1 MLTILQSFVL
11 GLLQGITELFP
22 ISSLG
27 HSVILPSLFKWQI
40 DQHDPSFVTFI
51 VVTHLATAIVLLVY
65 FWSDWWKI
73 IGGML
78 QSLRQRSITDVYAKV
93 GWLIVV
99 ASIPVGVLGI
109 LFEKQFSA
117 LFALPLFAAMFLI
130 GNGLMLYGAEMLI
143 RRRPKQAAFS
153 YERIAQMKWKDAL
166 KVGFMQCLALFP
178 GFSRTGASLVGG
190 LFAGLSHEDAIRF
203 AFLLATPIIFAAAL
217 LKVPE
222 LTLSGQAVNVTPFII
237 GSVTAAVGAYF
248 SVRFLTK
255 YFETKTLVPFAWYCV
270 LFGAFAVIVNLL

>member
-1 MLTILQSFVL
+1 MITTLQSFIL
-11 GLLQGITELFP
+11 GLLQGVTELFP

-27 HSVILPSLFKWQI
+27 HSVILPSLLHWKLNQS
-40 DQHDPSFVTFI
+40 DPAFVTFI

-73 IGGML
+73 IGSML
-78 QSLRQRSITDVYAKV
+78 RSKV
-93 GWLIVV
+93 GWRIVV

-109 LFEKQFSA
+109 LFEKEFSA

-130 GNGLMLYGAEMLI
+130 GNGLMLYTAERLI
-143 RRRPKQAAFS
+143 RRRPQQAVFS
-153 YERIAQMKWKDAL
+153 YARIARMSWLDAL

-190 LFAGLSHEDAIRF
+190 LLAGLSHEDAMRF

-217 LKVPE
+217 LKIPE
-222 LTLSGQAVNVTPFII
+222 LTLSGQNVSITPFII
-237 GSVTAAVGAYF
+237 GAVTAGVGAYF

-270 LFGAFAVIVNLL
+270 LFGAFAVVVNLL